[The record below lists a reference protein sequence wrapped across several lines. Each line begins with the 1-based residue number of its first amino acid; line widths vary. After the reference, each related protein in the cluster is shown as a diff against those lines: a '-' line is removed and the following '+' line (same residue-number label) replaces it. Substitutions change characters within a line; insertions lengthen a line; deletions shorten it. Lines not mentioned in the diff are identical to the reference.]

1 MRIPTLICS
10 GTFCLSS
17 AVHAKPMNACT
28 GGAPGLDDLL
38 GSVSSQPAA
47 PSTSNL
53 ADLLGGDHAPVP
65 STSGTASGFD
75 DLLSHSTPS
84 TSPQIEPF
92 TAFEKD
98 GIRVVFRAS
107 KPAGQEAVTDISAS
121 YSNASGQAISEFSLQ
136 VSLGQASFTLQI
148 LHCCCHPYTQSLLRL
163 HII

>member
-1 MRIPTLICS
+1 
-10 GTFCLSS
+10 
-17 AVHAKPMNACT
+17 MNACT
-28 GGAPGLDDLL
+28 GGAPALDDLL
-38 GSVSSQPAA
+38 GGVSSQPAA

-53 ADLLGGDHAPVP
+53 ADLLGGDHAPAP

-75 DLLSHSTPS
+75 DLLSHSTPG

-121 YSNASGQAISEFSLQ
+121 YSNASGQAISNFSLQ
-136 VSLGQASFTLQI
+136 VSPPNVHRHILVAMLCKSGLSVQNLMCKILLGIVACTYRHNVL
-148 LHCCCHPYTQSLLRL
+148 SLYN
-163 HII
+163 